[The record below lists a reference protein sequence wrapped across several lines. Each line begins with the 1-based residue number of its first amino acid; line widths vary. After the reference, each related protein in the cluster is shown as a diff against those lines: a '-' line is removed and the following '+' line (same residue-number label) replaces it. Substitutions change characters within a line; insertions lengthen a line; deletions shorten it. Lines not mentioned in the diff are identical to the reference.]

1 MRTRRWTPLAAAV
14 LGAAA
19 AYLLVGGVPGLGAAT
34 VVAPVAYLALRRMEP
49 AAERRLRA
57 RIVGDLPFAADL
69 LAAALRTG
77 APVEH
82 AVRAVGEATGGPVGT
97 RLCHVAGALGAGAP
111 PEQAWA
117 CLAAVPEAGRLVRAA
132 VRSADSGAALAGT
145 LGRLAEDL
153 RSARAAS
160 ADAAARRVGVL
171 IVLPLGLCFLPAF
184 ILAGVAPVV
193 VAVLGDVFH

>member
-1 MRTRRWTPLAAAV
+1 MATPRWPPLAGAG

-19 AYLLVGGVPGLGAAT
+19 AYGLVGGWPGLAAGT
-34 VVAPVAYLALRRMEP
+34 VVAPIAYLALRRMEP
-49 AAERRLRA
+49 AAQRRLRA
-57 RIVGDLPFAADL
+57 RTVNDLPMAADL

-82 AVRAVGEATGGPVGT
+82 AVRAVGEAMGGPVGT
-97 RLCHVAGALGAGAP
+97 RLCRVAQALAAGAP
-111 PEQAWA
+111 PAQAWA
-117 CLAAVPEAGRLVRAA
+117 CLGDVPEAGRLVRAT
-132 VRSADSGAALAGT
+132 VRSADSGAALVGT

-153 RSARAAS
+153 RSARAAG
-160 ADAAARRVGVL
+160 AEAAARRVGVF

-193 VAVLGDVFH
+193 VAVLGDVFR